1 MVKIKICGITNI
13 LDANIA
19 VEEGADFLGFV
30 FTDSPR
36 KVSIEEASSI
46 IDKVPEE
53 VEIVA
58 LFVNED
64 KDSVCNTVKR
74 LPRVDILQF
83 HGDEPAEYCNHFKD
97 KKIIKAIRIE
107 NNESV
112 KQIEDFKGSIDYI
125 LLDTFNKD
133 QYGGTGKSFDWE
145 IAKKAK
151 SYDIPMF
158 LSGGLNPD
166 NIKEAISLVGPY
178 AVDVSSGVEA
188 SPGKKDP
195 ELVKSFIQIA
205 NNGD

>member
-1 MVKIKICGITNI
+1 MTKVKICGITN
-13 LDANIA
+13 LPDAEIA
-19 VEEGADFLGFV
+19 MGEGADFLGFV

-36 KVSIEEASSI
+36 KIDVEKAVSIISAI
-46 IDKVPEE
+46 PENI
-53 VEIVA
+53 EIVA

-64 KDSVCNTVKR
+64 KNRIDDIVKA
-74 LPRVDILQF
+74 LPRVDLLQF
-83 HGDEPAEYCNHFKD
+83 HGDETSEYCKHFKD
-97 KKIIKAIRIE
+97 RRIIKAIRVE
-107 NNESV
+107 NDTSL
-112 KQIEDFKGSIDYI
+112 KKIEDFKDSVDFI
-125 LLDTFNKD
+125 LLDSFSKNL
-133 QYGGTGKSFDWE
+133 YGGTGISFNWE

-158 LSGGLNPD
+158 LSGGLNPG
-166 NIKEAISLVGPY
+166 NVKEAISNVYPY

>member
-1 MVKIKICGITNI
+1 MIKIKICGITNI
-13 LDANIA
+13 TDANIA

-30 FTDSPR
+30 FADSPR

-53 VEIVA
+53 VKIVA
-58 LFVNED
+58 LFVNEHKKFVD
-64 KDSVCNTVKR
+64 NVIDS
-74 LPRVDILQF
+74 LPKVDLLQF

-97 KKIIKAIRIE
+97 RKIIKVIRIE

-112 KQIEDFKGSIDYI
+112 KQIEVFKGSIDYI

-133 QYGGTGKSFDWE
+133 QYGGTGRSFDWE

-151 SYDIPMF
+151 DYSIPIF

-166 NIKEAISLVGPY
+166 NVKEAISNVSPY

-188 SPGKKDP
+188 LPGKKD
-195 ELVKSFIQIA
+195 LKLLKKFINIA
-205 NNGD
+205 KES

>member
-13 LDANIA
+13 TDANIA

-30 FTDSPR
+30 FADSPR

-53 VEIVA
+53 VKIVA
-58 LFVNED
+58 LFVNEHKKFVD
-64 KDSVCNTVKR
+64 NVIDS
-74 LPRVDILQF
+74 LPKVDLLQF

-97 KKIIKAIRIE
+97 RKIIKVIRIE

-133 QYGGTGKSFDWE
+133 QYGGTGRSFDWE

-151 SYDIPMF
+151 DYSIPIF

-166 NIKEAISLVGPY
+166 NVKEAISNVSPY

-188 SPGKKDP
+188 SPGKKD
-195 ELVKSFIQIA
+195 LKLLKKFISIA
-205 NNGD
+205 KES